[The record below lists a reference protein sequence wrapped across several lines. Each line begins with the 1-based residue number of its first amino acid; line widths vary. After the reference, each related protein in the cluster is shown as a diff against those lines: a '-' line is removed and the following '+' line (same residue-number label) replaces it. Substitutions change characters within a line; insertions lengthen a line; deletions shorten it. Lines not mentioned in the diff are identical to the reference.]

1 MSFSTEK
8 VGSDY
13 VAYVEEDGM
22 QEIGKWSQRCVKDSH
37 GRKAETQPQNRVANT
52 VR

>member
-22 QEIGKWSQRCVKDSH
+22 QEIGKWSQRCVKD
-37 GRKAETQPQNRVANT
+37 RK
-52 VR
+52 